1 MSPRDIKLALNS
13 DGTYMCME
21 PQCGAR
27 LPNYD
32 AAIDHRLNTH
42 LAPQAPETSKRHRAH
57 GSNLHGH
64 DGDDLYEG
72 DGSDDN
78 DRQRDGAGRRLGAAP
93 PPAGPPVVATA
104 APPAMAAPPSLSPLP
119 PGVAEF
125 VGRAGDAARA
135 LPYMAAAAA
144 AAAAP
149 PMAGISP
156 WPGYLPP
163 MPPDAAAAWSAAIQ
177 AGLSGMPA
185 GTFAAWPHSYTA
197 YAPADTRGGTGG
209 AAGSGGSGSAGGGSG
224 SGSGQ
229 PGQPAP
235 GAAVAPY
242 AAPSAPPPPNE
253 PAPSAAPGPPGAP
266 SHLSSLF
273 EAAASAASAPAA
285 GAAASAPMPPAAS
298 VPVAAMA
305 EPPDRPPSYIGHL
318 APAAGPLAPMGAAG
332 RRPYEDSPYG
342 PRFAAD
348 YARRPSRGS
357 DDERMELARHLSSLT
372 SSEHRLRHYQIYMMS
387 MQREIDSIHV
397 WRWPAYGAVM
407 AWHAS
412 AQSP

>member
-1 MSPRDIKLALNS
+1 VNVQAMAPTDIKLVPNS
-13 DGTYMCME
+13 DGTYVCME

-57 GSNLHGH
+57 GSNLPGQG
-64 DGDDLYEG
+64 GDDLYE
-72 DGSDDN
+72 DDDSDDD
-78 DRQRDGAGRRLGAAP
+78 DRRRGGAGRRLGTAP
-93 PPAGPPVVATA
+93 APVVGTA
-104 APPAMAAPPSLSPLP
+104 RPPAMAAPPSLSPLL

-125 VGRAGDAARA
+125 VGRAGDAVRA
-135 LPYMAAAAA
+135 LPYMT
-144 AAAAP
+144 AAAP
-149 PMAGISP
+149 QMAAMSP
-156 WPGYLPP
+156 WAGYPPP
-163 MPPDAAAAWSAAIQ
+163 MPPDAAAAWSAAMQ
-177 AGLSGMPA
+177 AGLGGMPA
-185 GTFAAWPHSYTA
+185 GAYAAWPHAYA
-197 YAPADTRGGTGG
+197 GYAPASSSSGAGSTGG
-209 AAGSGGSGSAGGGSG
+209 ANSSG
-224 SGSGQ
+224 GSGQ
-229 PGQPAP
+229 PGGTVPS
-235 GAAVAPY
+235 AAVAPY

-253 PAPSAAPGPPGAP
+253 PAPSAAPGAT
-266 SHLSSLF
+266 SHLSTLF

-285 GAAASAPMPPAAS
+285 GVAAAPAPPTAAASAPLPPAS
-298 VPVAAMA
+298 NVPVATMA

-332 RRPYEDSPYG
+332 RRPYADSPFA
-342 PRFAAD
+342 PRFSTG
-348 YARRPSRGS
+348 YARRPSRES